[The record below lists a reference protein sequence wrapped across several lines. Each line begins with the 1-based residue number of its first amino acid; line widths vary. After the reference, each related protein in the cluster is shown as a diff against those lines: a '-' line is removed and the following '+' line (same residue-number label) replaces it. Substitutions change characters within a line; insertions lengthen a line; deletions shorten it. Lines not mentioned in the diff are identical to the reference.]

1 MYHICQEEDSIG
13 VTLVVESVLLGERVL
28 VLDLV
33 IIVIILLLRIKI
45 FVSPLARLD
54 LSSSTK
60 GVFTLIHLNA
70 HWTKSHQAVLNQ
82 FAFAPFTLCLLKA
95 NSITDCQK
103 YIVRRI
109 MI

>member
-13 VTLVVESVLLGERVL
+13 VTLVVESVLLGERVF

-54 LSSSTK
+54 LSSST
-60 GVFTLIHLNA
+60 NC
-70 HWTKSHQAVLNQ
+70 
-82 FAFAPFTLCLLKA
+82 LCFILSDLVI
-95 NSITDCQK
+95 STET
-103 YIVRRI
+103 
-109 MI
+109 